1 MENKHLIHHWISLS
15 ILSEIM
21 QKSPAKIRKIYKS
34 IIQDECI
41 PLIEI
46 PPDLQNIYVKD
57 YLLRDRMIDFSF
69 LDAIKDYSVSTPLK
83 NPDVQSLFREM
94 EMMRKAFEITRA
106 FYASGSVTEHL
117 RELASEYHI
126 SYSTLARRRSLY
138 MNSTPL
144 YRAMSHSSSA
154 EDTRDRYRT
163 CCLYCRDL
171 IIFLHEKPGKIS
183 AAKIFRDIRN
193 ARPFSCKKCPYH
205 PDVKAK
211 PHNKKDYIPIAT
223 CKRNS
228 EFMVKPNCDDT
239 VCSVIRNIPE
249 QQDVLAWAGV
259 RSWAAQFHY
268 TPARE
273 KSGLVNQCWIADH
286 KKCDI
291 WVRTKFLPDGFW
303 EIKRPWITAI
313 LDSATNVMVSYVLS
327 LNPNSDCIAECF
339 ARACAFTVDTPYSGI
354 CDYFYIDNGKDF
366 RSKKL
371 NGLPNSEED
380 HLYLNKDFGES
391 GILEWFGIKVIHA
404 LPYRGCS
411 KTIESIWGT
420 IDDEWIRELPGY
432 CGSKP
437 SERPYILE
445 EQIKKNELYTFEQ
458 FADYFADTIYPEYNN
473 FSVTKESPNE
483 LYSRLPKT
491 SSFVPSWRTLS
502 VLKSVTGERVIRSKG
517 IQFGNNKFYW
527 CSELGPLIE
536 KEKNTKYRIFAFD
549 TPFNRNISVVY
560 DHQYIGEAHLIEKLN
575 IVEKKRYKVIQHLM
589 EQQEQHRFYSK
600 RLEQLHSLVFQSDIL
615 DEVCSIPPVDN
626 IRYGQTIDTE
636 RDKNEAT
643 DDNAIPEEL
652 KAQAESY
659 ANNFLNPDDY
669 PSGSGQLSQTFRELG
684 RQVRQQMKGEKKP

>member
-1 MENKHLIHHWISLS
+1 MENKPLIHHWISIS

-46 PPDLQNIYVKD
+46 PLNLQNIYVKD

-69 LDAIKDYSVSTPLK
+69 LDAIKDYSFSTPLK

-94 EMMRKAFEITRA
+94 EMMRKAFEITRT
-106 FYASGSVTEHL
+106 FSASGNVTEHL

-144 YRAMSHSSSA
+144 YRALSHSAST
-154 EDTRDRYRT
+154 EDTRD
-163 CCLYCRDL
+163 
-171 IIFLHEKPGKIS
+171 
-183 AAKIFRDIRN
+183 

-205 PDVKAK
+205 PDMKAK
-211 PHNKKDYIPIAT
+211 PHNKKDYIPFAT

-291 WVRTKFLPDGFW
+291 WVRTKLLPDGTW

-313 LDSATNVMVSYVLS
+313 IDSATNVMVSYVLS

-339 ARACAFTVDTPYSGI
+339 SRACAFTVDTPYSGI

-420 IDDEWIRELPGY
+420 IDDEWFRGLPGY
-432 CGSKP
+432 CGSRP
-437 SERPYILE
+437 SERPYILD

-473 FSVTKESPNE
+473 FSVTKES
-483 LYSRLPKT
+483 RL
-491 SSFVPSWRTLS
+491 
-502 VLKSVTGERVIRSKG
+502 
-517 IQFGNNKFYW
+517 
-527 CSELGPLIE
+527 
-536 KEKNTKYRIFAFD
+536 
-549 TPFNRNISVVY
+549 
-560 DHQYIGEAHLIEKLN
+560 
-575 IVEKKRYKVIQHLM
+575 
-589 EQQEQHRFYSK
+589 
-600 RLEQLHSLVFQSDIL
+600 
-615 DEVCSIPPVDN
+615 
-626 IRYGQTIDTE
+626 
-636 RDKNEAT
+636 
-643 DDNAIPEEL
+643 
-652 KAQAESY
+652 
-659 ANNFLNPDDY
+659 
-669 PSGSGQLSQTFRELG
+669 
-684 RQVRQQMKGEKKP
+684 

>member
-1 MENKHLIHHWISLS
+1 MENKRPIYHWISIT
-15 ILSEIM
+15 ILSEMM
-21 QKSPAKIRKIYKS
+21 QKSPSKVRKMYQS
-34 IIQDECI
+34 IIQDECV
-41 PLIEI
+41 PLMEI
-46 PPDLQNIYVKD
+46 PRYLQDIYVKE
-57 YLLRDRMIDFSF
+57 YLLRDRIIDFSF
-69 LDAIKDYSVSTPLK
+69 LDAIRDYSTKPLYSS
-83 NPDVQSLFREM
+83 DVQSLFREM
-94 EMMRKAFEITRA
+94 EMMRKAFEISQA
-106 FYASGSVTEHL
+106 FAASGTVTVQL
-117 RELASEYHI
+117 RELAAAYHI
-126 SYSTLARRRSLY
+126 SYSTLARRRSIY

-144 YRAMSHSSSA
+144 FRALSHSASS

-183 AAKIFRDIRN
+183 AAKIFRDIRDSK
-193 ARPFSCKKCPYH
+193 PFSCQKCPYH

-211 PHNKKDYIPIAT
+211 PHNKKDHLPIAT

-239 VCSVIRNIPE
+239 VGTIIRRIPE

-259 RSWAAQFHY
+259 RSWAAHFHY

-273 KSGLVNQCWIADH
+273 KPGLVNQCWIADH

-291 WVRTKFLPDGFW
+291 WVRTKLLPDGTW

-313 LDSATNVMVSYVLS
+313 IDSATNVMVSYVLS
-327 LNPNSDCIAECF
+327 LYPNSDCIAECF
-339 ARACAFTVDTPYSGI
+339 ARACAFTVDTPYAGI

-366 RSKKL
+366 RSKKMS
-371 NGLPNSEED
+371 GPPNSEED
-380 HLYLNKDFGES
+380 HLYLNKEFGES

-411 KTIESIWGT
+411 KAIESIWGT
-420 IDDEWIRELPGY
+420 IDDEWFRELPGY
-432 CGSKP
+432 CGSEP
-437 SERPYILE
+437 SERPFLLD
-445 EQIKKNELYTFEQ
+445 EQIRKNQLYTFEQ

-473 FSVTKESPNE
+473 FSVTNESPNA

-517 IQFGNNKFYW
+517 IQFGNNRFYW

-536 KEKNTKYRIFAFD
+536 KEKSTKYRIFAFD

-575 IVEKKRYKVIQHLM
+575 VIEKKRYKVIQHLM
-589 EQQEQHRFYSK
+589 EQQQQHRFYSN
-600 RLEQLHSLVFQSDIL
+600 RLEQLHSLIFQSDIL
-615 DEVCSIPPVDN
+615 DEVCDIPPIDN
-626 IRYGQTIDTE
+626 IRYGQAIDST

-643 DDNAIPEEL
+643 DDNSIPEEL

-659 ANNFLNPDDY
+659 ASHFLNPDDS
-669 PSGSGQLSQTFRELG
+669 PSKSGQFSQTFRELG
-684 RQVRQQMKGEKKP
+684 RQIRQQTKGETKA